1 MGATG
6 RRGGSTAGAPAE
18 PVRARPA
25 RTPSRDV
32 EVALVDAAERVLV
45 RDGPEA
51 VTVRAVAV
59 EAGVAPM
66 GVYNHFGGKDGVVE
80 QLFVRGF
87 HQLREAFA
95 DVAGD
100 DAAEDL
106 FEAGRRYRRIALA
119 HPAMYAVMFERAVPD
134 FEPSPGAKSEALASF
149 AELVRLVQRAMDT
162 GVIAEA
168 DPVDVA
174 QGIWSLCHGQVSL
187 ELRGIG
193 FVEDLDAHHE
203 RVMRA
208 MLRGLQAPA

>member
-1 MGATG
+1 MTP
-6 RRGGSTAGAPAE
+6 RT
-18 PVRARPA
+18 
-25 RTPSRDV
+25 RTPSN
-32 EVALVDAAERVLV
+32 EVGTAVIDGALRVLES
-45 RDGPEA
+45 DGPGA
-51 VTVRAVAV
+51 LTVRRIAS

-87 HQLREAFA
+87 DQLRAAFA
-95 DVAGD
+95 DVGSD
-100 DAAEDL
+100 DASEDL
-106 FEAGRRYRRIALA
+106 IEAGRRYRRNALA
-119 HPAMYAVMFERAVPD
+119 HPAMYAVMFELAIRD
-134 FEPSPGAKSEALASF
+134 FEPSPEAKLEALASF
-149 AELVRLVQRAMDT
+149 EELVRLVRRAMDT
-162 GVIAEA
+162 GDIATA

-174 QGIWSLCHGQVSL
+174 QGVWSLCHGQVSL

>member
-1 MGATG
+1 VTP
-6 RRGGSTAGAPAE
+6 RT
-18 PVRARPA
+18 
-25 RTPSRDV
+25 RTPSN
-32 EVALVDAAERVLV
+32 EVSTAVIDGALRVLESE
-45 RDGPEA
+45 GPGA
-51 VTVRAVAV
+51 LTVRRIAA

-80 QLFVRGF
+80 QLFVLGF

-106 FEAGRRYRRIALA
+106 FEAGRRYRRNALA

-134 FEPSPGAKSEALASF
+134 FEPSAEAKLEALASF

-187 ELRGIG
+187 ELRDIG
-193 FVEDLDAHHE
+193 FVEDIDAHHE
-203 RVMRA
+203 RLMRA
-208 MLRGLQAPA
+208 MLRGLQGD

>member
-1 MGATG
+1 VTP
-6 RRGGSTAGAPAE
+6 RT
-18 PVRARPA
+18 
-25 RTPSRDV
+25 RTPSN
-32 EVALVDAAERVLV
+32 EVGAAVIDGALRVLESE
-45 RDGPEA
+45 GPGA
-51 VTVRAVAV
+51 LTVRRIAS

-193 FVEDLDAHHE
+193 FVEDIEAHHE
-203 RVMRA
+203 RLMRA
-208 MLRGLQAPA
+208 MLRGLQGD

>member
-1 MGATG
+1 VTP
-6 RRGGSTAGAPAE
+6 RT
-18 PVRARPA
+18 
-25 RTPSRDV
+25 RTPSN
-32 EVALVDAAERVLV
+32 EVGAAVIDGALRVLESE
-45 RDGPEA
+45 GPGA
-51 VTVRAVAV
+51 LTVRRIAS

-193 FVEDLDAHHE
+193 FVEDIEAHHE
-203 RVMRA
+203 RLMQA
-208 MLRGLQAPA
+208 MLRGLQGD